1 MEAGFHICGD
11 CLGWERD
18 EVLKRGAGLQGLVD
32 DGLIWEMEMMRSL
45 VLGGERVA
53 SYSKKIY
60 SIGKFFH
67 LIKWTS
73 DR

>member
-1 MEAGFHICGD
+1 
-11 CLGWERD
+11 LGWERD

-32 DGLIWEMEMMRSL
+32 EGQVFGNGDDEVFGAWRGKGRFVFKE
-45 VLGGERVA
+45 
-53 SYSKKIY
+53 IY